1 MNLRLSLFSALLV
14 ALVGLSSGHAQ
25 SVIFADALAPFVRP
39 PGVTR
44 LQFATDISNGFVP
57 PEFPGRVRVPPY
69 EQVWLLAPT
78 PWPYTIQWTKNGNAI
93 PGATSSPLILRQVTG
108 EDSGLYSLAVAELS
122 PNNGPAPIATRVQL
136 DVVREGHVG
145 NFSARVILQ
154 PGNDIQIVG
163 YVVEG
168 RVPKRLLIRAVG
180 PSLKQFGVH
189 QPATL
194 PRFRLLKSDG
204 SDYTVIRPAIVYPIA
219 YWTALFKQA
228 GAFPLL
234 FDGDGERAHL
244 AFDTYDLPP
253 GAYTVHVTDDAAL
266 GGQVLVEVYEFDTYP
281 PLFVGN

>member
-1 MNLRLSLFSALLV
+1 MKLRFSLFSALLAV
-14 ALVGLSSGHAQ
+14 IAGLSSGHAQ
-25 SVIFADALAPFVRP
+25 SVIFDDALAPFVRP

-44 LQFATDISNGFVP
+44 LQLATDISNGFVP

-78 PWPYTIQWTKNGNAI
+78 PWPYPIQWTKNGNAI

-108 EDSGLYSLAVAELS
+108 EDSGLYSLAVTEL
-122 PNNGPAPIATRVQL
+122 PPIGEPAPIATRIQL

-154 PGNDIQIVG
+154 PGNDTQIVG

-180 PSLKQFGVH
+180 PSLKQFGVS
-189 QPATL
+189 QPAAL
-194 PRFRLLKSDG
+194 PRFRLLTSDG
-204 SDYTVIRPAIVYPIA
+204 NEFTVIRPAVVYPLA

-228 GAFPLL
+228 GAFPLVIE
-234 FDGDGERAHL
+234 GDGERAHL

-281 PLFVGN
+281 PLFGGN